1 MALFWASVLGLP
13 AVPAGDELSGGTI
26 LALKMTG
33 GPILAS
39 GGPILASLRTEG
51 WHRFGL
57 SVLGSPAV
65 PVRDE
70 LTGGPDSGDSCPR
83 GLGGGPS
90 FCPSF
95 SQFLQLLSGR
105 RPPGMTGGT
114 SCRRCQLSEPT
125 SRASP
130 HQNAEWDTFGEIPW
144 HAIASSCHQDWSRPS
159 CPDRATRFRPLPVSF
174 NIGRP

>member
-1 MALFWASVLGLP
+1 MAPILADGWHQFWQAACASRGEGGHQPAWLRTEGGALFWASVLGLP
-13 AVPAGDELSGGTI
+13 AVP
-26 LALKMTG
+26 
-33 GPILAS
+33 
-39 GGPILASLRTEG
+39 
-51 WHRFGL
+51 
-57 SVLGSPAV
+57 
-65 PVRDE
+65 VRDE
-70 LTGGPDSGDSCPR
+70 LTGGPNSGDSLSARIGGWPQL
-83 GLGGGPS
+83 LGGGPS

-144 HAIASSCHQDWSRPS
+144 HAIASSCHQDWSRPF
-159 CPDRATRFRPLPVSF
+159 CPDRATRFRPLPVSL